1 MNFLLIFY
9 SRDYIQNQFQA
20 YLEYETLVDR
30 QGKKVEDTRVH
41 ACLYFISPIGHGL
54 KPLDLE
60 VMLDL
65 QDIVNIVPVIAK
77 SDSFTSEELR
87 KFKQNVFI
95 CILTIITDVL
105 FRLETRLMRTTS
117 RSTTSSIQ
125 MFHVIMQILIRK
137 KT

>member
-95 CILTIITDVL
+95 CILATISDVL
-105 FRLETRLMRTTS
+105 FRLEAR
-117 RSTTSSIQ
+117 
-125 MFHVIMQILIRK
+125 
-137 KT
+137 